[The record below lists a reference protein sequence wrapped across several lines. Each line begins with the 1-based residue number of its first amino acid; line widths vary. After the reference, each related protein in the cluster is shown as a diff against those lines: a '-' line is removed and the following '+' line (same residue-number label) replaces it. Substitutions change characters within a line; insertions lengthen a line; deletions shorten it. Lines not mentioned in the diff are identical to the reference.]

1 VSYETGDFDISK
13 RGPWK
18 IFCLIVSVPCKLF
31 GVKFFPVGR
40 DYERKELESSHSKA
54 PGGLEF
60 SLWSP
65 LSPV

>member
-1 VSYETGDFDISK
+1 MRQEILIFLKEDLG
-13 RGPWK
+13 K
-18 IFCLIVSVPCKLF
+18 IFCLIVSVRCKLF

-40 DYERKELESSHSKA
+40 DYERKELESAHSKA